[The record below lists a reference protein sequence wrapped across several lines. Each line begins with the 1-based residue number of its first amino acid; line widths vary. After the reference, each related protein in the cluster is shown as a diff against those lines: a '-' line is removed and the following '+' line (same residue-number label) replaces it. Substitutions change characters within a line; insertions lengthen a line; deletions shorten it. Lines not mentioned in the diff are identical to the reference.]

1 MSEKMTRRYTIAPSI
16 LTADL
21 GHLAD
26 AIQEA
31 EQAGVDAFHLDVMD
45 GQFVPNITF
54 GPLIVETIR
63 KLTALPLDLH
73 LMIVSP
79 DRYVQAF
86 VEAGATSVT
95 VHQEV
100 CWHLHRQIA
109 QLKELGLR
117 ASVAI
122 NPATPLSAVEE
133 VLPDLDMLLV
143 MSVNPGFGGQSFI
156 PRTVEKVRRARAL
169 LDACESTADLQVD
182 GGVGTANIA
191 RLAAAGATSFV
202 TGSAVYNRTQ
212 SVRDA
217 VQALRNALSPDQ
229 VAAAQAEQGIK
240 TT

>member
-1 MSEKMTRRYTIAPSI
+1 MSETTTRRYTIAPSI

-26 AIQEA
+26 AIREA
-31 EQAGVDAFHLDVMD
+31 EDAGVDAFHLDVMD

-54 GPLIVETIR
+54 GPLIVESIR
-63 KLTALPLDLH
+63 KLTTLPLDLH

-86 VEAGATSVT
+86 AAAGATSIT

-109 QLKELGLR
+109 QMKELGLR

-122 NPATPLSAVEE
+122 NPATPLSTIAE

-156 PRTVEKVRRARAL
+156 PRTVEKVRRARTL
-169 LDACESTADLQVD
+169 LDAQAAHADLQVD
-182 GGVGTANIA
+182 GGVGTSNIA

-212 SVRDA
+212 SVREA
-217 VQALRNALSPDQ
+217 VRALRDALSLDQ
-229 VAAAQAEQGIK
+229 VAAAKPDQP
-240 TT
+240 

>member
-1 MSEKMTRRYTIAPSI
+1 MSETTIRRYAIAPSI

-26 AIQEA
+26 AIREA
-31 EQAGVDAFHLDVMD
+31 EDAGVDAFHLDVMD

-63 KLTALPLDLH
+63 KLTTLPLDLH

-79 DRYVQAF
+79 DRYVQTFA
-86 VEAGATSVT
+86 EAGATSIT

-109 QLKELGLR
+109 QIKELGLR
-117 ASVAI
+117 AAVAI

-156 PRTVEKVRRARAL
+156 PRTIEKVRRARSL
-169 LDACESTADLQVD
+169 LDAHGTNVDLQVD
-182 GGVGTANIA
+182 GGVGTGNIA
-191 RLAAAGATSFV
+191 RLVAAGATSFV

-212 SVRDA
+212 SVRDS
-217 VQALRNALSPDQ
+217 VRALRNALSPDQ
-229 VAAAQAEQGIK
+229 VAAANADQP
-240 TT
+240 

>member
-1 MSEKMTRRYTIAPSI
+1 MSETTIRRFTIAPSI

-26 AIQEA
+26 AIREA
-31 EQAGVDAFHLDVMD
+31 EDAGVDAFHLDVMD

-54 GPLIVETIR
+54 GPLIVESIR
-63 KLTALPLDLH
+63 KFTALPLDLH

-79 DRYVQAF
+79 DRYVQSFA
-86 VEAGATSVT
+86 EAGATSIT

-109 QLKELGLR
+109 QIKELGLR

-156 PRTVEKVRRARAL
+156 PRTIEKVRRARSL
-169 LDACESTADLQVD
+169 LDAHAANAELQVD
-182 GGVGTANIA
+182 GGVGTGNIA
-191 RLAAAGATSFV
+191 CLAAAGATSFV

-217 VQALRNALSPDQ
+217 VRALRDALSPDQ
-229 VAAAQAEQGIK
+229 VAAATADHP
-240 TT
+240 